1 MTTIARTDRLL
12 LANAILGQFLSGF
25 ASRIFTVSQPTIA
38 STFNADILD
47 IAWALIAYQLAGIS
61 LSVVFGRLGDL
72 YGRYTIYGAGFVVM
86 AASSFLCGVAPNVLF
101 LILARV
107 IQGIGAAM
115 IASAARVLAMDAMPE
130 GAEGRANG
138 FMTTAFH
145 SGLLLGPPV
154 GGLLIDL
161 VSWRWIFF
169 LLTPVGLIGV
179 ILTVLRA
186 KGRRPHRAER
196 PVSVDYVG
204 AGLLILLTVM
214 LALLLDER
222 SARMIGAGP
231 RRLLM
236 VAFVAAGAGFAAH
249 ERRATDPIVNFS
261 LFKIRMFT
269 CSVLSLL
276 LVATGTT
283 VITFLMPFYIQDVL
297 HLSPSSM
304 GLIFLAAPV
313 FTITF
318 AAASGWLTD
327 RMGPRIPASIGVL
340 MTMGAFVIGL
350 VLRIDSHWLLP
361 TLLMALTGLGSGFFN
376 TPNQTAIIVSVPREY
391 RGFATGM
398 VQTLF
403 GVGSLLGISLA
414 GMLLTLVFRYRSAIP
429 DARPGPDDPIAF
441 VFAMNAIYLACIAVM
456 LVALAASLMR
466 GGARIT
472 AASRTTT

>member
-1 MTTIARTDRLL
+1 MIARTDRLL

-25 ASRIFTVSQPTIA
+25 ASRIFTVSLPTIA
-38 STFNADILD
+38 GTFNADILG

-72 YGRYTIYGAGFVVM
+72 HGRYTIYGAGFAVM
-86 AASSFLCGVAPNVLF
+86 AASSFLCGIAPSVLF
-101 LILARV
+101 LILARS

-130 GAEGRANG
+130 GAAGRANG

-154 GGLLIDL
+154 AGLLIDL

-179 ILTVLRA
+179 ILTALRA
-186 KGRRPHRAER
+186 KGRGAAPAGR
-196 PVSVDYVG
+196 PVSIDYVG

-214 LALLLDER
+214 LALLLDQR
-222 SARMIGAGP
+222 SAQMIGAGQ
-231 RRLLM
+231 RQFMMLT
-236 VAFVAAGAGFAAH
+236 FVAAVAGFVAH
-249 ERRATDPIVNFS
+249 ERRASDPVVNFS

-269 CSVLSLL
+269 FSVLSLL
-276 LVATGTT
+276 LVATGSS
-283 VITFLMPFYIQDVL
+283 VVSFLMPFYIQDVL

-313 FTITF
+313 FTIAF
-318 AAASGWLTD
+318 AAVSGQLTD
-327 RMGPRIPASIGVL
+327 RIGPRIPASVGVI
-340 MTMGAFVIGL
+340 MTVGAFAIGL
-350 VLRIDSHWLLP
+350 LLRIDSRWMLP
-361 TLLMALTGLGSGFFN
+361 TMFMALTGLGSGFFN
-376 TPNQTAIIVSVPREY
+376 TPNQTAIIGSVPREY

-414 GMLLTLVFRYRSAIP
+414 GMLLTVMFRYHSAIP
-429 DARPGPDDPIAF
+429 DARPGPDDPLAF
-441 VFAMNAIYLACIAVM
+441 VFSMNAIYLGCMVLM

-466 GGARIT
+466 GSAKIGAPS
-472 AASRTTT
+472 ANFKWP